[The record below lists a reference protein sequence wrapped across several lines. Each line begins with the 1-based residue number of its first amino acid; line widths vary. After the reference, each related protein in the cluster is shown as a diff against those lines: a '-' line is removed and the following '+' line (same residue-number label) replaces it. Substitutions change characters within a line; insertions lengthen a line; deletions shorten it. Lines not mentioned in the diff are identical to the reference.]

1 MKLSIPESRQ
11 SRRWVQYLD
20 EHIQSHIILENGAYV
35 IFIDAI
41 DTTLPNL
48 QAKVNR
54 VIQEATV
61 KFGAETL

>member
-1 MKLSIPESRQ
+1 MKLSIPESRL

-20 EHIQSHIILENGAYV
+20 EQIQDHIVLENGAYI

-41 DTTLPNL
+41 DKSLPNV

-54 VIQEATV
+54 LIQEATV